1 MTDQIPDSV
10 NYLLLVLL
18 YLFFGRV
25 LWAVWS
31 EVRTPSIPRWT
42 RHGGSTAPRRTT
54 DKGALTFV
62 VIEPRADRGRA
73 FTLSSTLTIGR
84 ENCDIVLEGDSFISS
99 RHACIETRPDGA
111 WLVDLASTNGTYL
124 NGTRISE
131 DRLLRK
137 GDRIQVGSAV
147 LELRR

>member
-1 MTDQIPDSV
+1 MTDKIPDSF
-10 NYLLLVLL
+10 NYLFLVLV

-42 RHGGSTAPRRTT
+42 RHEGAGAPSRSTE
-54 DKGALTFV
+54 KGVVSFV
-62 VIEPRADRGRA
+62 VMEPRQHRGRS

-84 ENCDIVLEGDSFISS
+84 EDCDIVLDGDSFISS
-99 RHACIETRPDGA
+99 RHARIETRPDGA

-124 NGTRISE
+124 NGTRITE
-131 DRLLRK
+131 DRLLRR

-147 LELRR
+147 LEMRR

>member
-42 RHGGSTAPRRTT
+42 RHGGSGAPRRAVE
-54 DKGALTFV
+54 KGALTFV

-84 ENCDIVLEGDSFISS
+84 EDCDVVLEGDSFISS
-99 RHACIETRPDGA
+99 RHARIELRPDGA

-131 DRLLRK
+131 DRLLRR

>member
-42 RHGGSTAPRRTT
+42 RHGGSPSPRHGSE
-54 DKGALTFV
+54 KGAHTFV

-84 ENCDIVLEGDSFISS
+84 EECDIVLEGDSFISS
-99 RHACIETRPDGA
+99 RHARIEIRPDGA

-131 DRLLRK
+131 DRMLRK

>member
-42 RHGGSTAPRRTT
+42 RQGASEAPRRTAE
-54 DKGALTFV
+54 KGVISFV
-62 VIEPRADRGRA
+62 VIEPRAHRGRT

-84 ENCDIVLEGDSFISS
+84 EDCDIVLDGDSFISS
-99 RHACIETRPDGA
+99 RHARIEMRPEGA

-124 NGTRISE
+124 NGTRISD
-131 DRLLRK
+131 DRLLRR

-147 LELRR
+147 LEMRR

>member
-1 MTDQIPDSV
+1 MTDQIPDSL
-10 NYLLLVLL
+10 NYLLLVFL

-31 EVRTPSIPRWT
+31 EVRTPSIARWT
-42 RHGGSTAPRRTT
+42 RHEGADAPRRTAE
-54 DKGALTFV
+54 KGAVAFV
-62 VIEPRADRGRA
+62 VMEPRQHRGRT

-84 ENCDIVLEGDSFISS
+84 EDCDIVLDGDSFISS
-99 RHACIETRPDGA
+99 RHARIEMRPDGA

-124 NGTRISE
+124 NGTRITE
-131 DRLLRK
+131 DRRVRR

-147 LELRR
+147 LEVRR